1 MDLKKFLPVPIVVP
15 NTLRASL
22 ARLALLQRGHFLLKY
37 LLQGPG
43 CATNALEWVVEL
55 SIIPEKYSVVF
66 GNNELV
72 LHPGWTRIWPFLAI
86 ALCMD

>member
-1 MDLKKFLPVPIVVP
+1 MDLKKFLHVPIVVP

-43 CATNALEWVVEL
+43 CATNVLEWVVEL
-55 SIIPEKYSVVF
+55 SIIPEEFSGVF
-66 GNNELV
+66 GNNE
-72 LHPGWTRIWPFLAI
+72 
-86 ALCMD
+86 